1 MNSATERQTKLFE
14 SIVNEF
20 IETSEPVGSKYLVK
34 KYNLDVS
41 PATVRN
47 DMASL
52 VNLGFLAMD
61 HGSSGRF
68 PTTLGLRVYLN
79 ELMEEQEI
87 PIVQEVAMKQR
98 IWEARFSP
106 EKLLHEASHALSELT
121 ELLAIVTTS
130 DGHLFNSGA
139 HYLLD
144 QPEFLDIDVTRTI
157 LHLSDNHN
165 LITEILNKGKD
176 DLNILIG
183 DELGLDNLSPCS
195 VICASFKKDKHK
207 GYIAIIGPS
216 RMHYNRNIPA
226 IRSIKKLIEET
237 N

>member
-1 MNSATERQTKLFE
+1 MNTVTERQTNLFKA
-14 SIVNEF
+14 IVSEF
-20 IETSEPVGSKYLVK
+20 IDTAEPVGSKYLVK

-47 DMASL
+47 DMSSL
-52 VNLGFLAMD
+52 VNLGFLAMN
-61 HGSSGRF
+61 HGSSGRY
-68 PTTLGLRVYLN
+68 PTTLGLRVFLK
-79 ELMEEQEI
+79 ELMKEKEL

-106 EKLLHEASHALSELT
+106 EKLLQEASHALSELT
-121 ELLAIVTTS
+121 ELLAIVTTN
-130 DGHLFNSGA
+130 DGHLFSSGA

-165 LITEILNKGKD
+165 LINEILNKGRE
-176 DLNILIG
+176 DLNIFIS
-183 DELGLDNLSPCS
+183 EEIGLDNLTPCS
-195 VICASFKKDKHK
+195 VIFSGFEQNKRK

-216 RMHYNRNIPA
+216 RMHYEINIPA
-226 IRSIKKLIEET
+226 VRSIKKLIEEIK
-237 N
+237 

>member
-1 MNSATERQTKLFE
+1 MNTVTERQTNLFKA
-14 SIVNEF
+14 IVSEF
-20 IETSEPVGSKYLVK
+20 IDTAEPVGSKYLVK

-47 DMASL
+47 DMSSL

-61 HGSSGRF
+61 HGSSGRY
-68 PTTLGLRVYLN
+68 PTTLGLRVFLK
-79 ELMEEQEI
+79 ELMKEKEL

-106 EKLLHEASHALSELT
+106 EKLLQEASHALSELT
-121 ELLAIVTTS
+121 ELLAIVTTN
-130 DGHLFNSGA
+130 DGHLFSSGA

-165 LITEILNKGKD
+165 LINEILNKGRE
-176 DLNILIG
+176 DLNIFIS
-183 DELGLDNLSPCS
+183 EEIGLDNLTPCS
-195 VICASFKKDKHK
+195 VIFSGFEQNKRK

-216 RMHYNRNIPA
+216 RMHYEINIPA
-226 IRSIKKLIEET
+226 VRSIKKLIEEIK
-237 N
+237 